1 MIIFTDLLVKIAGKK
16 WRRAAP
22 FFAPLCINNS
32 LVHILTLDLLEF
44 LRYKCLMRTDVNQLI
59 NEATPEEEV
68 LLTSLRAGAW
78 EEFLGQ
84 DEIKQALQIGTHAA
98 KERGEALD
106 HTLFYGPPGLG
117 KTTLSHLIAKEMNSN
132 IRVTSGTVLTKS
144 GDLAAIL
151 TSLEPRDVLFI
162 DEIHRLPKLVEETLY
177 SAMEDYALDL
187 VIGKGPAAKTVRID
201 LPPFTL
207 VGATT
212 KFGALTGPFRDRF
225 GLTYRLAY
233 YPAEKLQLIV
243 QRAGEKLQLTID
255 DGSALRIAKR
265 GRGTPRIALKLLKRV
280 RDYAQVKHDGRVTPA
295 VTDEALDLLHIDA
308 LGLTESDRFLLET
321 IKDKFGGGPVGLSTI
336 AAATSEDETT
346 IEEVTEPYL
355 IQIGFIQKTPKGRV
369 LTDTAL
375 RHLRG

>member
-1 MIIFTDLLVKIAGKK
+1 M
-16 WRRAAP
+16 RA
-22 FFAPLCINNS
+22 N
-32 LVHILTLDLLEF
+32 
-44 LRYKCLMRTDVNQLI
+44 VNQLI

-68 LLTSLRAGAW
+68 LLTSLRAAAW
-78 EEFLGQ
+78 EDFLGQ
-84 DEIKQALQIGTHAA
+84 DEIKQALKIGTHAA

-225 GLTYRLAY
+225 GLTFRLQY
-233 YPAEKLQLIV
+233 YPAEKLQYIV
-243 QRAGEKLQLTID
+243 KAAGDKLQLELD
-255 DGSALRIAKR
+255 DKSAFLIAKR

-280 RDYAQVKHDGRVTPA
+280 RDFAQVEHGGQINPHI
-295 VTDEALDLLHIDA
+295 TDKALDLLKIDT
-308 LGLTESDRFLLET
+308 LGLTQSDRFLLET
-321 IKDKFGGGPVGLSTI
+321 IKEKFGGGPVGLSTI

-346 IEEVTEPYL
+346 ISEVTEPYL

-369 LTDTAL
+369 LTDLAC
-375 RHLRG
+375 RHLTS

>member
-1 MIIFTDLLVKIAGKK
+1 MRANVNHVIAQ
-16 WRRAAP
+16 
-22 FFAPLCINNS
+22 
-32 LVHILTLDLLEF
+32 E
-44 LRYKCLMRTDVNQLI
+44 
-59 NEATPEEEV
+59 TPEEEV
-68 LLTSLRAGAW
+68 LLISLRAAAW
-78 EEFLGQ
+78 EEFFGQ
-84 DEIKQALQIGTHAA
+84 EEIKDALQIGTHAA

-151 TSLEPRDVLFI
+151 TSLEPKDVLFI

-177 SAMEDYALDL
+177 SAMEDFALDL

-225 GLTYRLAY
+225 GLTYRLQY
-233 YPAEKLQLIV
+233 YAPTKLQVIV
-243 QRAGEKLQLTID
+243 QRAGEKLKISLD
-255 DGSALRIAKR
+255 DQSALRIAKR

-280 RDYAQVKHDGRVTPA
+280 RDFAQVKHNGQITPEI
-295 VTDEALDLLHIDA
+295 TDQALDLLKIDT
-308 LGLTESDRFLLET
+308 LGLTEADRFLLET
-321 IKDKFGGGPVGLSTI
+321 MVKKFSGGPVGLATL
-336 AAATSEDETT
+336 AAATSEDEST
-346 IEEVTEPYL
+346 IEEVIEPYL
-355 IQIGFIQKTPKGRV
+355 MQIGFLQKTPKGRV
-369 LTDTAL
+369 VTEHA
-375 RHLRG
+375 RHHLQA